1 MTVYSFLPWLRTG
14 LATHLTGAPGTA
26 ARASVDVPLRLA
38 AETPGGVVTTDVS
51 RAVQLYGPG
60 DVIGVDPRAISRTEP
75 RPWITN
81 VEANFLAHIEFYDE
95 DFPWR
100 YSPAPGGPAAGRV
113 APWLALVVLAAG
125 RDPQDGNGEFDEGV
139 SADRPLPFITV
150 HDPRHT
156 LPAPDQL
163 GAWAHVHVD
172 ADLAGQVTSDDMS
185 VALPAL
191 AAVLAG
197 NADNANAR
205 LLCPRRLAPDTNY
218 HAFLVPAFE
227 TGRLA
232 GLGLDPAGAPAALH
246 PGWGVDYPGQPLP
259 GTLPYYH
266 RWFFTTGSGGD
277 FESLVRLLRPRVPDE
292 RVGRRDLDV
301 HRSPG
306 LGLPGITT
314 PAAIDGVLRL
324 GGALR
329 VPGRAPDIFDRWDEP
344 YPHPFQRAL
353 ATLINL
359 SDDYLGQ
366 APTDPVLTPPLYGR
380 WHAQTARLLTARD
393 GSPADNVHN
402 WVHRLNLDPR
412 FRVAASYGTR
422 VVQDRQEEF
431 MAAAWAQ
438 VGDVLAANNR
448 IRAAQLARE
457 VGHVLQTRHLAAPPI
472 ATARRG
478 TGPAGA
484 YRLRAGRDSVARAGL
499 DPADRS
505 RPGPVPAAGA
515 GPAANAPL
523 SGRALTL
530 TAPAHSRVTTTT
542 VLPGAS
548 GLVAQRTEEIAV
560 GFKVATSRVGTA
572 PVSPAMRRITRPGSR
587 LMTALPFDPDRP
599 ADALLPRLDD
609 PADSLTAAPPK
620 RTPGAVVTGEEL
632 DRTLHPA
639 GLPALPTSAD
649 FVITLPGDPRVPT
662 PGGPDSPDAARFKAA
677 LADAAA
683 ANAAAELAGR
693 TDERVALDVAG
704 STVAVL
710 DGLRADHTVPKALLT
725 AVSLP
730 ERLQPFAERFIE
742 AMAYPVIDLPMY
754 RSLLDQSVDTFVP
767 NLNLLPP
774 DTVTLLETNQEFIEA
789 FLVGLNYE
797 MGRELLWREYP
808 TDQRGTPFR
817 QFWDPR
823 TAPARPGE
831 DPAQRRERLYDI
843 APIDR
848 WPLANPL
855 GGNDNREAGGAQQDD
870 LVLVIRGELLKKYPT
885 AAIYAHK
892 ARWQPDDAHPD
903 PQQERVPVDLL
914 DPAHPSAA
922 EIRLPLYEAK
932 IEPDVYLLGFDL
944 TADEARGADGGD
956 AGWFFVIKERPGDPR
971 FGLDLDRA
979 DRVEVWNDLSWPD
992 VDPHGSGFITL
1003 DGATTPVPLQEFDDP
1018 VDDAEKA
1025 DQHAEDLS
1033 LPLWHAGLSS
1043 ADIAYI
1049 LFQAPVLMAV
1059 HAEEMLP

>member
-1 MTVYSFLPWLRTG
+1 VNDYSFLPWLRGG
-14 LATHLTGAPGTA
+14 LATRITEAPGA
-26 ARASVDVPLRLA
+26 ASRASVDVRLRLA
-38 AETPGGVVTTDVS
+38 AETPDGVVTEDV
-51 RAVQLYGPG
+51 AQKVELYGPG
-60 DVIGVDPRAISRTEP
+60 DVIGVDSRAISRTEP
-75 RPWITN
+75 RPWVTN
-81 VEANFLAHIEFYDE
+81 VEPNFLAHIEFYDE

-100 YSPAPGGPAAGRV
+100 YSPAPGGQAAGRV

-125 RDPQDGNGEFDEGV
+125 RDPRDEDGEFDEGV

-150 HDPRHT
+150 NDPQGT
-156 LPAPDQL
+156 LPPPDQL
-163 GAWAHVHVD
+163 GAWAHVHVNG
-172 ADLAGQVTSDDMS
+172 DLAGQVASDDMA

-191 AAVLAG
+191 QAVLAD
-197 NADNANAR
+197 NADNASSR
-205 LLCPRRLAPDTNY
+205 LLCPRRLAPDTGY

-232 GLGLDPAGAPAALH
+232 GLGLDPNGSPGALH
-246 PGWGVDYPGQPLP
+246 PSWGVGYPGQPLP

-266 RWFFTTGSGGD
+266 RWFFTTGGSGD
-277 FESLVRLLRPRVPDE
+277 FESLVRLLEPRVPDD
-292 RVGRRDLDV
+292 RVGRRELDV

-306 LGLPGITT
+306 AGLPGINT
-314 PAAIDGVLRL
+314 PEAIGGVLRL

-329 VPGRAPDIFDRWDEP
+329 VPDREPDAFDTWDEP
-344 YPHPFQRAL
+344 YPHHAFQQAL
-353 ATLINL
+353 AALINL
-359 SDDYLGQ
+359 SDDYLAHGP
-366 APTDPVLTPPLYGR
+366 ADPILTPPLYGR
-380 WHAQTARLLTARD
+380 WHARTARLLTARGG
-393 GSPADNVHN
+393 GSLDNLRN

-438 VGDVLAANNR
+438 VGEVLAANNR

-457 VGHVLQTRHLAAPPI
+457 VGHVLQARHLAAP
-472 ATARRG
+472 G
-478 TGPAGA
+478 TGSLSRSG
-484 YRLRAGRDSVARAGL
+484 AGL
-499 DPADRS
+499 
-505 RPGPVPAAGA
+505 AAGA
-515 GPAANAPL
+515 APL
-523 SGRALTL
+523 SGKALTL
-530 TAPAHSRVTTTT
+530 TAPAHARVTATT
-542 VLPGAS
+542 VLSGPDGPS
-548 GLVAQRTEEIAV
+548 GLVAGRTEDIAV
-560 GFKVATSRVGTA
+560 GFKVATSRVGAA

-587 LMTALPFDPDRP
+587 LMTRLPFDAARP
-599 ADALLPRLDD
+599 ADALLARLDD
-609 PADSLTAAPPK
+609 ASDSLAAAPPK
-620 RTPGAVVTGEEL
+620 RTPGAVVTREDL
-632 DRTLHPA
+632 DTALHPA
-639 GLPALPTSAD
+639 GLPPLPTSAD

-662 PGGPDSPDAARFKAA
+662 PGVPDSPDAVRFKAA
-677 LADAAA
+677 LADVVSAR
-683 ANAAAELAGR
+683 AAAELVGR
-693 TDERVALDVAG
+693 VDDRAALDVAG
-704 STVAVL
+704 STGAVL
-710 DGLRADHTVPKALLT
+710 DGLRADHTVPKTVLA
-725 AVSLP
+725 AISLP
-730 ERLQPFAERFIE
+730 DRLRPFAERFIE

-754 RSLLDQSVDTFVP
+754 RTLLDQSVDTFVP

-774 DTVTLLETNQEFIEA
+774 NTVTLLETNQEFIEA

-831 DPAQRRERLYDI
+831 GAAERRERLYDI
-843 APIDR
+843 KPIDQ
-848 WPLANPL
+848 WPLGNAL
-855 GGNDNREAGGAQQDD
+855 GANDNREEGGPQQDD

-903 PQQERVPVDLL
+903 PGLERVPVDLL
-914 DPAHPSAA
+914 DPTHPTPG

-932 IEPDVYLLGFDL
+932 IDPDVYLLGFDL
-944 TADEARGADGGD
+944 TADEARGEDGGD

-992 VDPHGSGFITL
+992 VDPHDTGFVKL
-1003 DGATTPVPLQEFDDP
+1003 DGATAPVPLQDFDDP
-1018 VDDAEKA
+1018 VADQEKA
-1025 DQHAEDLS
+1025 GQHAEDLS

>member
-1 MTVYSFLPWLRTG
+1 MNAYSFLPWLRSG
-14 LATHLTGAPGTA
+14 LATRITQAPQTS
-26 ARASVDVPLRLA
+26 ARASVDVALLLA
-38 AETPGGVVTTDVS
+38 AETPDGVVTSDVGH
-51 RAVQLYGPG
+51 AVQLYGPG
-60 DVIGVDPRAISRTEP
+60 DVVGVDSRAISRTEP

-81 VEANFLAHIEFYDE
+81 VEPNFLAHIEFYDE

-100 YSPAPGGPAAGRV
+100 YSPAPGGPTTGRV
-113 APWLALVVLAAG
+113 APWLALVVLAAS
-125 RDPQDGNGEFDEGV
+125 RDPQDQDGEFDEGV
-139 SADRPLPFITV
+139 AADRPLPFITV
-150 HDPRHT
+150 HDPQTT
-156 LPAPDQL
+156 LPPPDQL
-163 GAWAHVHVD
+163 GAFAHVHVNGD
-172 ADLAGQVTSDDMS
+172 IAGQVASDDMA
-185 VALPAL
+185 VVLPAL
-191 AAVLAG
+191 QAVLAA
-197 NADNANAR
+197 NADNASSR
-205 LLCPRRLAPDTNY
+205 LLCPRRLAPDTGY

-232 GLGLDPAGAPAALH
+232 GLGLDPNGSPGALH
-246 PGWGVDYPGQPLP
+246 PSWGVGYTGQPFA

-266 RWFFTTGSGGD
+266 RWYFATGASGD
-277 FESLVRLLRPRVPDE
+277 FESLVRLLQPRVPDE

-314 PAAIDGVLRL
+314 PAQLGGVLQL

-329 VPGRAPDIFDRWDEP
+329 VPDRDPPEPDPFETWDEP
-344 YPHPFQRAL
+344 YPHPFQQAL
-353 ATLINL
+353 AALINL
-359 SDDYLGQ
+359 TDDYLAQG
-366 APTDPVLTPPLYGR
+366 PTDPILTPPLYGR
-380 WHAQTARLLTARD
+380 WHAQTARLLKARD
-393 GSPADNVHN
+393 DSPLGNLRN

-438 VGDVLAANNR
+438 IGEVLAANNR

-457 VGHVLQTRHLAAPPI
+457 VGHVLQVRHLAAP
-472 ATARRG
+472 
-478 TGPAGA
+478 
-484 YRLRAGRDSVARAGL
+484 VAA
-499 DPADRS
+499 
-505 RPGPVPAAGA
+505 
-515 GPAANAPL
+515 AANRASAEVAL
-523 SGRALTL
+523 SGKALTL
-530 TAPAHSRVTTTT
+530 TAPAHARLITTTILNT
-542 VLPGAS
+542 FS
-548 GLVAQRTEEIAV
+548 GLSGLAARITEDVAV
-560 GFKVATSRVGTA
+560 GFKVASSRVGAA

-587 LMTALPFDPDRP
+587 LMSSLPFDVDRP
-599 ADALLPRLDD
+599 ADALLSRMDD
-609 PADSLTAAPPK
+609 PSDSLTAAPPK
-620 RTPGAVVTGEEL
+620 QTPGAIVTAQ
-632 DRTLHPA
+632 DVDTALHPA
-639 GLPALPTSAD
+639 GLPPLPTSAD
-649 FVITLPGDPRVPT
+649 FVITFPGDPFVPT
-662 PGGPDSPDAARFKAA
+662 PGGPDSPEALRFKAA

-683 ANAAAELAGR
+683 VRTAAELVGR
-693 TDERVALDVAG
+693 VDERVALDVAG
-704 STVAVL
+704 STTAVL
-710 DGLRADHTVPKALLT
+710 DGLRADHTVPKTVLATL
-725 AVSLP
+725 SLP
-730 ERLQPFAERFIE
+730 DRLRALAERFVE
-742 AMAYPVIDLPMY
+742 VMAYPVIDLPAY
-754 RSLLDQSVDTFVP
+754 RTLLDQSVDTFVP
-767 NLNLLPP
+767 NLNLVPP
-774 DTVTLLETNQEFIEA
+774 NTVTLLTTNQEFIEA

-831 DPAQRRERLYDI
+831 QPADRRERLYDI
-843 APIDR
+843 RPIDQ

-855 GGNDNREAGGAQQDD
+855 GANDNREAGGLQQDD

-903 PQQERVPVDLL
+903 PEQERVPVDVL
-914 DPAHPSAA
+914 DPAHPTPQ
-922 EIRLPLYEAK
+922 ELRLPLYEAK
-932 IEPDVYLLGFDL
+932 VEPDVYLLGFDL
-944 TADEARGADGGD
+944 TADEARGENGD
-956 AGWFFVIKERPGDPR
+956 AGWFLVVKERPGDPR

-992 VDPHGSGFITL
+992 VDPHNTGFIEL
-1003 DGATTPVPLQEFDDP
+1003 DGATTPVPLQEFDNP

-1049 LFQAPVLMAV
+1049 LFQAPVLLAV